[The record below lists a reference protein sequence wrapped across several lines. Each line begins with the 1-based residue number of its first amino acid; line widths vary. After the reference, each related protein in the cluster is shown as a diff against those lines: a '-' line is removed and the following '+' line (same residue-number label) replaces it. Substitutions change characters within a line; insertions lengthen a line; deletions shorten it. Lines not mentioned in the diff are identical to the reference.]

1 MEKILRHTANASL
14 ILFPVS
20 IIGVKYFSGAVFLMV
35 FFVGLIQSE
44 LSLKKVLTLSRNEKV
59 LFFSVCF
66 LSISTF
72 LISFF
77 NHTELGRA
85 RAFIALL
92 MVIPIY
98 MFFRKN
104 LTTDK
109 YLWIGLILGTVI
121 GLVVSI
127 YQFTGSTGSL
137 NRASG
142 ATNPIIFGDLV
153 LIMGVLS
160 IAGYEYF
167 WWDKNRSFVILPLL
181 ALIFGLI
188 ASALSMSR
196 GGWIA
201 LPVLFVVIAW
211 YWSKFLSIKLVTI
224 SFLVIL
230 TGIMMLYFTP
240 QTGLQ
245 ERVEV
250 TSSNITRYINSKEVD
265 DPARATS
272 LGTRLESW
280 KAGWMIFLEY
290 PVVGGGWTNYQINTQ
305 KLVDKG
311 LVNQSAANWTHPH
324 NQFLSSLAKGGGVGL
339 IATVILFLFPAI
351 IFYRTIR
358 LNTDGFIRSIGLAGL
373 VFVIAFVIFNLTETF
388 LERTRPIM
396 FYAFYLS
403 VFFALIE
410 LKTTKKQ

>member
-167 WWDKNRSFVILPLL
+167 WWDKKRNNP
-181 ALIFGLI
+181 
-188 ASALSMSR
+188 
-196 GGWIA
+196 
-201 LPVLFVVIAW
+201 
-211 YWSKFLSIKLVTI
+211 
-224 SFLVIL
+224 
-230 TGIMMLYFTP
+230 
-240 QTGLQ
+240 
-245 ERVEV
+245 
-250 TSSNITRYINSKEVD
+250 
-265 DPARATS
+265 
-272 LGTRLESW
+272 
-280 KAGWMIFLEY
+280 
-290 PVVGGGWTNYQINTQ
+290 
-305 KLVDKG
+305 
-311 LVNQSAANWTHPH
+311 
-324 NQFLSSLAKGGGVGL
+324 
-339 IATVILFLFPAI
+339 LFPN
-351 IFYRTIR
+351 FQ
-358 LNTDGFIRSIGLAGL
+358 
-373 VFVIAFVIFNLTETF
+373 TF
-388 LERTRPIM
+388 FL
-396 FYAFYLS
+396 
-403 VFFALIE
+403 
-410 LKTTKKQ
+410 